1 MHKSKSYINNFVNSM
16 VKCGKRAKAYK
27 FYHAT
32 LCALKFQT
40 NESPITLVER
50 SFLKL
55 KPIIRV
61 VPFKRGARSRYL
73 PLETYPQKQRCSV
86 VK

>member
-1 MHKSKSYINNFVNSM
+1 MHKSKSYINNFVNSI
-16 VKCGKRAKAYK
+16 VKCGKRAKAYN

-40 NESPITLVER
+40 AQSPITLVEQ

-61 VPFKRGARSRYL
+61 VPFKRGARSRHL

>member
-27 FYHAT
+27 FYHNT
-32 LCALKFQT
+32 LCTLKFQT
-40 NESPITLVER
+40 GQTPIDVVEH

-61 VPFKRGARSRYL
+61 VPFKRGARSRHL

-86 VK
+86 IK